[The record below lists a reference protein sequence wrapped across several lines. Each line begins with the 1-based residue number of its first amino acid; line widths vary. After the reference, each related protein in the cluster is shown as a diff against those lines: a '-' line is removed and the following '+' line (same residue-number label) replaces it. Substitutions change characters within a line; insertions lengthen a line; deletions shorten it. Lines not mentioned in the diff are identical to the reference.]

1 MKKIVLLLTV
11 VAMILGM
18 FSVNIAFADTSE
30 DSKYIDFL
38 KKLDI
43 WGSYTSEHF
52 EGQRYMYRGEYIK
65 SILNLISDDQSTG
78 VEFSKT
84 QTDEAFSLGLIADKN
99 NVNASLPIKLEDA
112 LKVSVNAM
120 GYSPL
125 AEQYGGYPHGHMKV
139 ANKLDLLDGIHAKM
153 GDYLTREEAAQ
164 LIYNTALG
172 SPFITYSYTNE
183 GLSYAEAYG
192 KVSMLEYY
200 RDIVEIS
207 GIVTATP
214 LSNIYSENGLGKG
227 SIRIEDKTYKTLLD
241 NADKFIGMYVNAFVI
256 KEGSL
261 NGEVLHIEEDN
272 PEDILKINSEDIK
285 TVSNDLHSLSYIDKN
300 HKKKTVD
307 INPGVAILYNGVL
320 YEDCTSADFMRAGG
334 FVGLIDNEKSTKGY
348 DVVKIWVS
356 KNILASSVSSEGNL
370 IQNLMTYDTTLGTLK
385 LDEDKSLIMHNGKSI
400 SISEIKQF
408 DLLEVFVPK
417 TQNSDYV
424 QINVNRDDISGSVEL
439 LSNNRIILNG
449 TTYEF
454 SPNYTIASANSEK
467 YAPKM
472 QAGKVYRIFIDSYGR
487 ICAADGDDEGIVY
500 ALITGADY
508 DNSGFNETAFIRVL
522 TFEDKWVEYPVSE
535 KLCVNDSPCKL
546 SDLETTLGNSVQMLK
561 LEVDGKGEVRNI
573 WTATETTD
581 IGKDGFTVKPEQQD
595 NFYSGNNSFKDNVYV
610 SANPKI
616 FVKYTNPL
624 LTGKDEEDYFVTNL
638 SFLKHT
644 YQYTFRAYNI
654 DEYNCSEL
662 FYIEL
667 PDTYDV
673 VLKQETY
680 GFIVES
686 VRETTDS
693 DGNDITKLY
702 GGYGSSGLMQLPV
715 IGNAAAG
722 IKSGDFILPVIDP
735 QGNMKAYTKVY
746 SLSDGEVLRYP
757 TTCYERD
764 GWVQGEINKLDIA
777 NLRCLVGSQNKPY
790 RWTSATVPVY
800 IYQKNSGTVVKTNI
814 SDIEIGDY
822 VILHYLRAT
831 LREIIIIR

>member
-84 QTDEAFSLGLIADKN
+84 QTDEAFSLGIIADKN
-99 NVNASLPIKLEDA
+99 NVNASLPMKLEDA

-139 ANKLDLLDGIHAKM
+139 ANKLDLLDGLNAKM
-153 GDYLTREEAAQ
+153 GDYLTREEAAV
-164 LIYNTALG
+164 LIYNTALA

-192 KVSMLEYY
+192 EVSMLEYY
-200 RDIVEIS
+200 RDIVKVS
-207 GIVTATP
+207 GIVTATA
-214 LSNIYSENGLGKG
+214 LSNIYSETGLGKG
-227 SIRIEDKTYKTLLD
+227 SIRIEDKTYKTALND
-241 NADKFIGMYVNAFVI
+241 ADRFIGMYVNAYVF

-261 NGEVLHIEEDN
+261 NGEILHIEQDN
-272 PEDILKINSEDIK
+272 PKDIIKIHSQDIK
-285 TVSNDLHSLSYIDKN
+285 TVSTDLRSVTYLDENNRS
-300 HKKKTVD
+300 KTAQ
-307 INPGVAILYNGVL
+307 INIGAAILYNGVL
-320 YEDCTSADFMRAGG
+320 YENCISTDLMTNGG
-334 FVGLIDNEKSTKGY
+334 VVELIDNCKSTKGY
-348 DVVKIWVS
+348 DVVRIWVS
-356 KNILASSVSSEGNL
+356 ENILAGSVSAEGYI
-370 IQNLMTYDTTLGTLK
+370 IQNLMTYNTSLITLK
-385 LDEDKSLIMHNGKSI
+385 LDEDKSLIMYDGKSVPI
-400 SISEIKQF
+400 DEIKQF
-408 DLLEVFVPK
+408 DLLEVFIPK

-454 SPNYTIASANSEK
+454 SPEYDKASANGEK

-472 QAGKVYRIFIDSYGR
+472 QAGNSYKIFLDSYGR
-487 ICAADGDDEGIVY
+487 ICAADGSDDGIVY
-500 ALITGADY
+500 ALITDKHY
-508 DNSGFNETAFIRVL
+508 DSSGFGEEAYIRVL
-522 TFEDKWVEYPVSE
+522 TTEDKWVEYPVSE
-535 KLCVNDSPCKL
+535 KLYVNDSLCKL
-546 SDLETTLGNSVQMLK
+546 SDLATTLGNSVQMLK

-581 IGKDGFTVKPEQQD
+581 IGADEFTVKPEQKD
-595 NFYSGNNSFKDNVYV
+595 NYYSGNNSFRDNVYILP
-610 SANPKI
+610 NPKI
-616 FVKYTNPL
+616 FVKYTNSL
-624 LTGKDEEDYFVTNL
+624 LAGKDEYDYFVTNL

-693 DGNDITKLY
+693 EGNYITKLY

-746 SLSDGEVLRYP
+746 SLSDGEAERYP
-757 TTCYERD
+757 ITSYERD
-764 GWVQGEINKLDIA
+764 GWVQGKINKLDIA